1 MNTHSLRRTQS
12 GISLLESLIAILI
25 FSVGIL
31 AVVALQAAAIKGT
44 TEAKLRADA
53 AYLANQIVARM
64 WVSDRVNVA
73 SVNHINQFAH
83 FPTGTVCAPGGVAS
97 TNGYVT
103 SWLSEVAATLP
114 GAIAANQQ
122 IVVGANN
129 LVTISLCWQVGT
141 DQRQLSV
148 MAQLNG

>member
-1 MNTHSLRRTQS
+1 MNTYPLRKAQS

-64 WVSDRVNVA
+64 WVSDRVNAA
-73 SVNHINQFAH
+73 SANFIGNFAH
-83 FPTGTVCAPGGVAS
+83 LPAGAACAPGGAAS
-97 TNGYVT
+97 ANGFVT

-114 GAIAANQQ
+114 GATAATQQ
-122 IVVGANN
+122 IIVGANN
-129 LVTISLCWQVGT
+129 LVTVSLCWQIGT

-148 MAQLNG
+148 TAQLNG